1 MKKFLMP
8 SIKLTLVMIILCSVI
23 YPLIVAGIAKMAPGQ
38 GKGVTLTQNGKVV
51 GYERVGQN
59 FTDAKYFSGR
69 PSAVDYNAAGSGG
82 SNKGPS
88 NPEYLQT
95 VKDRVDS
102 FLVHNPGVNKSEIPT
117 DLVTASASGLD
128 PNISVAAAKVQVK
141 RISKI
146 RGIAEGDLQ
155 QLIASNTEK
164 PLAGMFGSE
173 KINVLKLNLALD
185 NLK

>member
-8 SIKLTLVMIILCSVI
+8 SLKLTLVMIILCSVI

-102 FLVHNPGVNKSEIPT
+102 FLVHNPDVSKEEIPT
-117 DLVTASASGLD
+117 DLITASGSGLD
-128 PNISVAAAKVQVK
+128 PDISVAAAKVQVK
-141 RISKI
+141 RISII
-146 RGIAEGDLQ
+146 RGLAVAEIEK
-155 QLIASNTEK
+155 LISYHTEK
-164 PLAGMFGSE
+164 PLAGLFGPE